1 MIKGKGRI
9 GKRKIGLLNSDQF
22 FPHKDRSR
30 QKFYFWAVGIDEM
43 LFMKAV
49 REDTVFEALGSG
61 THRKKGAA

>member
-1 MIKGKGRI
+1 MGKKDKGR
-9 GKRKIGLLNSDQF
+9 LNADHF
-22 FPHKDRSR
+22 RPHKDSSWLRTC
-30 QKFYFWAVGIDEM
+30 FWAVGIDEM